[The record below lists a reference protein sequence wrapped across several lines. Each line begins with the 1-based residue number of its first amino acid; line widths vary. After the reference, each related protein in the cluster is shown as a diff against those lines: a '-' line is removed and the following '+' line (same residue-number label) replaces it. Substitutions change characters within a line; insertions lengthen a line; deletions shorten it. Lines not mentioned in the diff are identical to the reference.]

1 MQEGRIRRRP
11 IPLRRS
17 ITLPLIGAAA
27 LLSSVAGHSADADDG
42 YELGHGLDL
51 GPLNIAGYSSVV
63 VNLPNQGQ
71 ESLVLDDLSLF
82 VTGHFGQL
90 FNPFTEAELS
100 SLDILHSGHLVGDY
114 GDGDFVL
121 ERLYNDSYLTDS
133 VTLRLGKMLSP
144 VGEWNVIHAPPLVL
158 TTVRPA
164 VTYRNFSEYATGAS
178 VLYSDPNT
186 SFPELQLYWQPV
198 GELSERPASLTIHQ
212 YKEVEGAHVSFPLGL
227 LDKAGVSFQQSKDVD
242 GVDQSLYG
250 IDFHYTIDKLTLQG
264 EATYSDISDR
274 GTVQARDTEW
284 GAYAAASYALTDQW
298 SAYGWYETFADRTAP
313 SVAHDVLFGVA
324 YRPHPAI
331 VFKFEYLQ
339 NIAGHPVNPTG
350 VFASWSVLF

>member
-1 MQEGRIRRRP
+1 VGGRP
-11 IPLRRS
+11 
-17 ITLPLIGAAA
+17 AAA
-27 LLSSVAGHSADADDG
+27 EDG

-63 VNLPNQGQ
+63 VNLPSQGQ
-71 ESLVLDDLSLF
+71 KSLVLDDLSLF

-90 FNPFTEAELS
+90 LNPFTEAELS
-100 SLDILHSGHLVGDY
+100 GLDLLHSGHLVGDS

-133 VTLRLGKMLSP
+133 VTLRLGKMLSA

-164 VTYRNFSEYATGAS
+164 VTYRNFSEYASGAS

-186 SFPELQLYWQPV
+186 SFPDLQVYWQPV
-198 GELSERPASLTIHQ
+198 GELSERPASLTFHQ
-212 YKEVEGAHVSFPLGL
+212 YKEVEGAHISFPLGL
-227 LDKAGVSFQQSKDVD
+227 LDKVGVSFQQSRDVN

-250 IDFHYTIDKLTLQG
+250 TDFHYTIDKLTLQG
-264 EATYSDISDR
+264 EATYSDISKN
-274 GTVQARDTEW
+274 GTAALVRDTEW
-284 GAYAAASYALTDQW
+284 GAYAAASYALSDQW
-298 SAYGWYETFADRTAP
+298 SVYGWYETFADRSAS

-324 YRPHPAI
+324 YRPRPPI
-331 VFKFEYLQ
+331 VFKLEYLQ
-339 NIAGHPVNPTG
+339 NISGHPVNPTG